1 MIPRIQSP
9 GGSFAGA
16 GKYYLHDK
24 LSEQGLAP
32 AEAARDG
39 VRVSTRGQS
48 DERVWFTHT
57 RNCPSISI
65 PSVRSRRC
73 GTPPKIKRG

>member
-24 LSEQGLAP
+24 LNEQQ
-32 AEAARDG
+32 AEAAKSGERL
-39 VRVSTRGQS
+39 STRGQS
-48 DERVWFTHT
+48 DERVWFTT
-57 RNCPSISI
+57 PI
-65 PSVRSRRC
+65 PSARWKKC
-73 GTPPKIKRG
+73 GTRRKIRRG